1 MSERDT
7 PNEADAPLVG
17 TPPGDA
23 AAPMRLRAEPP
34 RVTRLSRKVLDGISP
49 VAALL
54 CTSDPQYP
62 LPRHLAR
69 PILDAQNR
77 GQRV

>member
-17 TPPGDA
+17 NPPADA

-34 RVTRLSRKVLDGISP
+34 QVVALWRIPECVRRGLNHSHSMVPGGFEVTS
-49 VAALL
+49 
-54 CTSDPQYP
+54 
-62 LPRHLAR
+62 
-69 PILDAQNR
+69 
-77 GQRV
+77 